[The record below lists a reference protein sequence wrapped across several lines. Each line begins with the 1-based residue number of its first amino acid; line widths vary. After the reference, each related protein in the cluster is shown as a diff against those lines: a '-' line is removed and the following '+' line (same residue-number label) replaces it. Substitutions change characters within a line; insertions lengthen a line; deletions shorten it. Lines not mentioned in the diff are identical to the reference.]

1 MLSEERYTAILDRL
15 HQNHAVTVQELVDE
29 LDASPATIRRDLT
42 VLHNRGL
49 LQKVHGGAVTID
61 VDFHL
66 SDTEIGVKANI
77 FREEK
82 QKIAMMAA
90 SLITNND
97 FVYIDAG
104 TTTELL
110 LPHLN
115 CPEATIVTNGTAHA
129 AYLASRQYNVIL
141 LGGTVKG
148 ATAAVVGPIATEQLQ
163 RFNFTKGFFG
173 TNGISLQGGFTTPD
187 PQEAAVK
194 QMAIARCHTAYVLSD
209 ASKFDKLSPITF
221 ATLDKATIITTKLPN
236 SVYLNQTLVQ
246 EVNP

>member
-1 MLSEERYTAILDRL
+1 MLTEERYATILRIL
-15 HQNHAVTVQELVDE
+15 KEKQAVTVPELTQA
-29 LDASPATIRRDLT
+29 LCTSGSTIRRDLT
-42 VLHNRGL
+42 ALHKRGML
-49 LQKVHGGAVTID
+49 YKVYGGATSID
-61 VDFHL
+61 SNYTAMEEDMPTK
-66 SDTEIGVKANI
+66 SSRCT
-77 FREEK
+77 EEK
-82 QKIAMMAA
+82 IAIARRAA
-90 SLITNND
+90 SLVTRKD

-236 SVYLNQTLVQ
+236 SVYRNHTLVQ